1 MNAATEYDTIIL
13 DCDGVLL
20 DTNNL
25 KSNAFREAL
34 TGYPDEII
42 KDFIF
47 FHENNNGISRLK
59 KLQSFFGNNTTK
71 KEINKILLKY
81 NKLCEKLYLNCKTSP
96 GYEYFIKCFKEK
108 KKLFV
113 LSGSDEKEL
122 KKVFKERNFFDSFDK
137 IYGAPRKKTDVL
149 NYLSKKNKVIF
160 LGDSS
165 HDFWSAKETNTFF
178 IFIRSLSQEK
188 NNLDKLS
195 EKYSIPIFNNLI
207 EFTTEFIKH
216 Q

>member
-59 KLQSFFGNNTTK
+59 KLQSF
-71 KEINKILLKY
+71 
-81 NKLCEKLYLNCKTSP
+81 
-96 GYEYFIKCFKEK
+96 
-108 KKLFV
+108 
-113 LSGSDEKEL
+113 
-122 KKVFKERNFFDSFDK
+122 
-137 IYGAPRKKTDVL
+137 
-149 NYLSKKNKVIF
+149 
-160 LGDSS
+160 
-165 HDFWSAKETNTFF
+165 
-178 IFIRSLSQEK
+178 
-188 NNLDKLS
+188 
-195 EKYSIPIFNNLI
+195 
-207 EFTTEFIKH
+207 
-216 Q
+216 